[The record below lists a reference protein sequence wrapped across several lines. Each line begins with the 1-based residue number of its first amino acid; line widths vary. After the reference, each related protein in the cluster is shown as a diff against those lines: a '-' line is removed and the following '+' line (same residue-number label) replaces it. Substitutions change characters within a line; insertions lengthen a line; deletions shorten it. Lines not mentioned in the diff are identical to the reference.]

1 MVLIKSNTIYLHLI
15 HAIVY
20 APFMVGYGL
29 YNNNFLISRSVMDG
43 DIFLLFY
50 NVFKKNSI
58 YLHRFLGFLVYKFLL
73 IIL

>member
-1 MVLIKSNTIYLHLI
+1 MT
-15 HAIVY
+15 
-20 APFMVGYGL
+20 PFMVGVWL
-29 YNNNFLISRSVMDG
+29 YLQISLSVMDG